1 MVSQGA
7 AVWPFSSPS
16 LRHTRL
22 ERTLKF
28 AGWLV
33 LLASIGAVACG
44 GGRGSPAEPTGA
56 PSEQARAYLEE
67 LIGLMQAHSINRLT
81 IDWSAFRTNVF
92 ARAAGAQSILDTY
105 PAIRAALDAL
115 GDGHSLYYAS
125 TGTVLGAARRVAC
138 GGFGAGAPVLPE
150 EIGYV
155 RVPAFSGTAD
165 EATALATGLQRTIMS
180 VDKADLIG
188 WMVDVRGNG
197 GGNMWPMIAGVGPV
211 LGEGVAGYFID
222 PVGVETAWEYRAGA
236 AWEGGVANQ
245 RVAAP
250 YRLRRERP
258 RVAVLT
264 DNGIASSGEAVVISF
279 KGRPD
284 TRSFGDR
291 TCGLSTANAPY
302 AMSDGATLN
311 ITEAVMADRTRTR
324 YGYSVQPDESV
335 LATDQM
341 VERAVAW
348 LRTGN

>member
-1 MVSQGA
+1 M
-7 AVWPFSSPS
+7 
-16 LRHTRL
+16 
-22 ERTLKF
+22 ERTVRF
-28 AGWLV
+28 AGCFV
-33 LLASIGAVACG
+33 LLASVCAAACG
-44 GGRGSPAEPTGA
+44 GRRSPAEPTTAA
-56 PSEQARAYLEE
+56 PSEQARAYLDE

-81 IDWSAFRTNVF
+81 IDWPAFRTKVL
-92 ARAAGAQSILDTY
+92 AGAAGAQSIRDTY
-105 PAIRAALDAL
+105 PAIQVALDAL
-115 GDGHSLYYAS
+115 GDGHSVYYAS
-125 TGTVLGAARRVAC
+125 TGTRLGAARRVAC
-138 GGFGAGAPVLPE
+138 GGFGAGTPVLPDG
-150 EIGYV
+150 IGYV
-155 RVPAFSGTAD
+155 RVPAFSGTAE
-165 EATALATGLQRTIMS
+165 EATALANDLQRTIMS
-180 VDKADLIG
+180 VDKADLVG
-188 WMVDVRGNG
+188 WIVDVRGNG

-222 PVGVETAWEYRAGA
+222 PVGVETAWEYRDGA

-291 TCGLSTANAPY
+291 TCGLTTANGLYP
-302 AMSDGATLN
+302 MSDGATLN

-324 YGYSVQPDESV
+324 YGYTIQPDETV

-341 VERAVAW
+341 LERAVAW
-348 LRTGN
+348 LRTGTDGIQTE